1 MGAADDS
8 ERSPPRFRASEF
20 RKNKSSRKNTRRPP
34 ERLRVCRCVVCINKT
49 TKNNVFKEN
58 LLPFNHR
65 NGMPIS
71 LSWAQSYN
79 GGVSTQY
86 STKKPRASASSKAPR
101 MRMPLLAA
109 YWLLHE
115 SENIGVCPSNSSPQA
130 GCQMAA
136 DNAPF
141 AGPKQQPT
149 DQVMSFSSAT
159 ALSRLM
165 RVAK

>member
-1 MGAADDS
+1 MDRTAVLSLQA
-8 ERSPPRFRASEF
+8 RNIFASPFLRDRAWQWRVGSGSG
-20 RKNKSSRKNTRRPP
+20 RWQRALATQISRGQGSQKKTSQKNTRRPP

-109 YWLLHE
+109 YWLLHLKHWCLSLE
-115 SENIGVCPSNSSPQA
+115 Q
-130 GCQMAA
+130 
-136 DNAPF
+136 F
-141 AGPKQQPT
+141 T
-149 DQVMSFSSAT
+149 T
-159 ALSRLM
+159 SRLPNG
-165 RVAK
+165 RK